1 MRNVIFGSTIFTILI
16 GLSLLLAFL
25 PAQIDLLNEDQY
37 ITDELNLKIQDL
49 EGNINFLSDF
59 LGSKLIIDFFATW
72 CAPCEVQEGILQK
85 IQISH
90 PEVTIISLSVYA
102 LDSDE
107 VLIPYKEEHSIPWFL
122 GRDFEFA
129 ADELFGTIQLPTVA
143 YIDESGKLL
152 QLEHQLVS
160 EEVIESWINGN
171 VITDKIIVS
180 PIGDLTISSAIGL
193 PLFFLI
199 GLFVALSPCLFPIM
213 PLTLLHVLNKSAEH
227 DANDETDQSSNK
239 HIQRRLAIGWVTALW
254 SGILFSFIIFALI
267 GVVIGAFLI
276 QYYVT
281 LNFLFGLI
289 LLGLGIIILY
299 PQLEN
304 YTFARIPVPNRAQR
318 LMDKEEFSNVDLFA
332 LGSGYSFIA
341 LPCAGPVFLV
351 MLPLIIGTANPFF
364 TLAAI
369 LLFGIGLYLPYLGL
383 VLVTTE
389 ARIRFI
395 SIIRERYIIVKNLTA
410 LFIVF
415 IGFLLI
421 RPFILELYFGIA

>member
-1 MRNVIFGSTIFTILI
+1 MRNIIFGSIVFTTLI
-16 GLSLLLAFL
+16 GLSTLLAFL

-37 ITDELNLKIQDL
+37 ITDDLNLKIQDL
-49 EGNINFLSDF
+49 EGNILFLNDF
-59 LGSKLIIDFFATW
+59 VGSKLLIDFFATW
-72 CAPCEVQEGILQK
+72 CAPCEVQEGILQE

-90 PEVTIISLSVYA
+90 PEVTIISLSVYV
-102 LDSDE
+102 LDTDE
-107 VLIPYKEEHSIPWFL
+107 VLTPYKEEHNIPWFL
-122 GRDFEFA
+122 GRDVDFA
-129 ADELFGTIQLPTVA
+129 ADELFGTVQLPTVA

-160 EEVIESWINGN
+160 EEVIESWIIGT
-171 VITDKIIVS
+171 VITEDIIVS
-180 PIGDLTISSAIGL
+180 PIGDLTISSAVGL

-227 DANDETDQSSNK
+227 DAIDETQQSSNMQN
-239 HIQRRLAIGWVTALW
+239 QRRLAIGWVTALW

-289 LLGLGIIILY
+289 LLGIGIIILY

-318 LMDKEEFSNVDLFA
+318 LMDKEQFSNVDLFA

-351 MLPLIIGTANPFF
+351 MIPLIIGTANPFF
-364 TLAAI
+364 TFAAI
-369 LLFGIGLYLPYLGL
+369 MLFGIGLYIPYLGL

-389 ARIRFI
+389 AQIRFI